1 MAIKSFNSIAGFSVN
16 DISGNAV
23 IIIDSNG
30 DVSTANITV
39 SNHANLGAVGNVK
52 IYGGLVNQVLTTDGT
67 GNLSWTT
74 QGPGTI
80 IVAAW
85 MPYII
90 NTGEYYIVP
99 DDRQGLFNLPIDLGT
114 GTLEVNGIL
123 VEV

>member
-52 IYGGLVNQVLTTDGT
+52 IYGGLVNQYRF
-67 GNLSWTT
+67 
-74 QGPGTI
+74 I
-80 IVAAW
+80 
-85 MPYII
+85 
-90 NTGEYYIVP
+90 
-99 DDRQGLFNLPIDLGT
+99 
-114 GTLEVNGIL
+114 
-123 VEV
+123 